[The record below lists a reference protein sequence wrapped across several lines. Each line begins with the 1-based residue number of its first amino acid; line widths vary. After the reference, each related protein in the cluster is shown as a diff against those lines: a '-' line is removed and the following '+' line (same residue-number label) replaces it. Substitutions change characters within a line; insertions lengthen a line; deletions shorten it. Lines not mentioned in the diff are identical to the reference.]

1 MFVYVI
7 DKTERPLMPT
17 SRCGHVRILLKQKK
31 AKVVNRNP
39 FTIQLLYD
47 TPGITQN
54 LILGID
60 PGRTNIGLCIVT
72 DDNKPVFSAEVITR
86 NKDVSK
92 LMSAR
97 KYYRQKHRQNKR
109 RKKRQRRA
117 KANNTVLKSSSIQRH
132 LPSYSDDKFIE
143 CKLIRNKEAR
153 FSNRKHPDGWLTPTA
168 NQLLQTHVNVV
179 KKLMRFIPINHISIE
194 LNKFAFIR
202 LDDPSVHGKQFQNG
216 PLKGYDNDVKAAVY
230 GMQKGKCLLCGEE
243 IEAYHHV
250 VQRHKNGSET
260 VRNRVGLCDH
270 CHKAVH
276 TDEAVR
282 QNLQTKT
289 SGLFKQYGALG
300 VLNQIIPALIEQL
313 NELLLVNITS
323 GWKTKLFRE
332 EYGLKK
338 RHHIDAYCIAC
349 SENESNNISTPEMC
363 YIIKQFRRH
372 NRQCCK
378 REMINRKY
386 WLDEKIVATNR
397 HKAYEQKPD
406 SLKEYVNHG
415 YRTDQL
421 TVKPHPPIMNDMTRL
436 FPGTLLA
443 YGKEP
448 KVVTKRAE
456 GRYYFTDNTYV
467 PIKKAIKLLNNT
479 GLVFVSNP

>member
-7 DKTERPLMPT
+7 DKAERPLMPT

-47 TPGITQN
+47 TPSITQN
-54 LILGID
+54 LTLGID

-72 DDNKPVFSAEVITR
+72 DDNKPVFSAEIITR
-86 NKDVSK
+86 NKDVPK

-117 KANNTVLKSSSIQRH
+117 KTNNTVLKSGSIQRH
-132 LPSYSDDKFIE
+132 LPSYGDDKFIE

-153 FSNRKHPDGWLTPTA
+153 FSNRKRPDGWLTPTA
-168 NQLLQTHVNVV
+168 NQLLQTHINAV

-194 LNKFAFIR
+194 LNKFAFMR

-216 PLKGYDNDVKAAVY
+216 PLKGYDNDVKAAVCD
-230 GMQKGKCLLCGEE
+230 MQKGKCLLCGKE

-260 VRNRVGLCDH
+260 IRNRVGLCDR

-276 TDEAVR
+276 TDETTCR
-282 QNLQTKT
+282 NLQKKT
-289 SGLFKQYGALG
+289 IGLFKQYDALG
-300 VLNQIIPALIEQL
+300 VLNQIIPALIERL
-313 NELLLVNITS
+313 NELFPVNITS

-332 EYGLKK
+332 KHGLEKQ
-338 RHHIDAYCIAC
+338 HHIDAYCIAC
-349 SENESNNISTPEMC
+349 SEHKNGNTFIPGAC
-363 YIIKQFRRH
+363 YMIRQFRRH
-372 NRQCCK
+372 NRQCYK
-378 REMINRKY
+378 REMVNRKY
-386 WLDEKIVATNR
+386 LLADKIVATNR
-397 HKAYEQKPD
+397 HKAYEQKSD
-406 SLKEYVNHG
+406 SLKEYINQG
-415 YRTDQL
+415 GRTDQL
-421 TVKPHPPIMNDMTRL
+421 IIKPHPPIMNDMTRF
-436 FPGTLLA
+436 FPGTAMA
-443 YGKEP
+443 YGNEP
-448 KVVTKRAE
+448 KIVTKRAE
-456 GRYYFTDNTYV
+456 GRYYFTDGTYV
-467 PIKKAIKLLNNT
+467 PIKKAVKLLNNT